1 MKRWFSLLIAVSLI
15 LSLPTQALAWGPNGH
30 KTVAR
35 IAESFLTDD
44 NAHALAR
51 VRQILGTE
59 GFSLAS
65 LWADIVK
72 GKAVSLTATD
82 PDPDTQAFLRN
93 LKNKDNRTW
102 HFVDLPLD
110 CESYNACNVAP
121 IKFTNPTDIVQ
132 TINLCITALRST
144 TANPRF
150 SKKTA
155 LRLLIHLMGDLHQP
169 LHVGSGFID
178 LAGPDDSTVFATD
191 PRFIKQHALHSD
203 EGANLLLIDPAR
215 TKKLH
220 AFWDGDLI
228 TALMGGQ
235 NITEFVTS
243 LKGGVPVD
251 TSWNGQG
258 QFKTWPAQW
267 ASESAKLSRE
277 KAYDIAHNG
286 VRIIEAV
293 DDHDP
298 ERTTYAVKLAD
309 GYEAGNKDV
318 ARVQLV
324 KGGFRLAKLLEAI
337 FP

>member
-30 KTVAR
+30 KAVAR

-44 NAHALAR
+44 NAHALTR
-51 VRQILGTE
+51 VRQILGNE

-72 GKAVSLTATD
+72 GKTVSRTATD

-93 LKNKDNRTW
+93 LKNKGNNTW

-110 CESYNACNVAP
+110 CESYDACNVAP
-121 IKFTNPTDIVQ
+121 IKFTNSTDIVQ
-132 TINLCITALRST
+132 TINLCITALRSNA
-144 TANPRF
+144 ANPRF
-150 SKKTA
+150 SKKNA

-178 LAGPDDSTVFATD
+178 LDGTDDATVFATD
-191 PRFIKQHALHSD
+191 PNFIKQHSLRSD
-203 EGANLLLIDPAR
+203 EGGNLLLIEPAR

-220 AFWDGDLI
+220 AFWDGDLV

-235 NITEFVTS
+235 GITEFINS
-243 LKGGVPVD
+243 LKSSVPVD
-251 TSWNGQG
+251 AAWNGQG

-267 ASESAKLSRE
+267 ATESAKLSRD
-277 KAYDIAHNG
+277 KTYDLAHNG

-298 ERTTYAVKLAD
+298 DRIKFAVRLAD
-309 GYEAGNKDV
+309 GYEANNKEV
-318 ARVQLV
+318 VRVQLV

>member
-1 MKRWFSLLIAVSLI
+1 MKRWFSLLTAVSLI

-35 IAESFLTDD
+35 IAEAFLTDD
-44 NAHALAR
+44 HAHALDRAH
-51 VRQILGTE
+51 QILGTE
-59 GFSLAS
+59 GFSLAA

-72 GKAVSLTATD
+72 DKIVSPTATD
-82 PDPDTQAFLRN
+82 PDPETRAFLRD
-93 LKNKDNRTW
+93 LRNKDNRTW

-110 CESYNACNVAP
+110 CESYNACGAAP

-132 TINLCITALRST
+132 TINLCITALRSN
-144 TANPRF
+144 AAHPRF

-155 LRLLIHLMGDLHQP
+155 LRLLIHLVGDLHQP

-178 LAGPDDSTVFATD
+178 LAGPDDTTVFATD
-191 PRFIKQHALHSD
+191 PRFIKQHMLRSD
-203 EGANLLLIDPAR
+203 EGANLLLIEPAR
-215 TKKLH
+215 TRKLH
-220 AFWDGDLI
+220 GFWDGDLI

-235 NITEFVTS
+235 NITQFVNS
-243 LKGGVPVD
+243 LKSAVPVD
-251 TSWNGQG
+251 PSWNGQG

-267 ASESAKLSRE
+267 AGESAKLSRD
-277 KAYDIAHNG
+277 KAYDIAHSG

-293 DDHDP
+293 DDHNPD
-298 ERTTYAVKLAD
+298 RITYAVRLAD
-309 GYEAGNKDV
+309 GYEANNKEV